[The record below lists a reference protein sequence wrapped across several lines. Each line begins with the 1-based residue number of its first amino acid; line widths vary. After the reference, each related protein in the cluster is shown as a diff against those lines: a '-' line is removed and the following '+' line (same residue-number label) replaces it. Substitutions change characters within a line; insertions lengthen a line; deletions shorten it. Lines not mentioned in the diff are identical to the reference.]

1 MTEIAWTSGPGTTL
15 RITSVPWERWK
26 EESLEAIR
34 QLEEGEATGREA
46 RINFED
52 PTQIQRIL
60 TPKRLE
66 LLRSVMEDPP
76 ESIRALADRLDRNVS
91 DVHEDVTMLADHDII
106 HLETVGRAKRPTV
119 PYGEIR
125 IEVRL
130 SPPEGEGGSTA
141 EPEAA
146 LRER

>member
-1 MTEIAWTSGPGTTL
+1 MSEPEWPTGPDVVL
-15 RITSVPWERWK
+15 RITSVPWETWK
-26 EESLEAIR
+26 EESMEAIR
-34 QLEEGEATGREA
+34 RVEEGEVEGNQA
-46 RINFED
+46 RINFHD

-66 LLRSVMEDPP
+66 LLRSVMTDPP

-91 DVHEDVTMLADHDII
+91 DVHEDVTMLAEYDIV
-106 HLETVGRAKRPTV
+106 HLEEEGRAKRPVV

-130 SPPEGEGGSTA
+130 TPPEGDDEESTA
-141 EPEAA
+141 AS
-146 LRER
+146 